1 MAWQSTQ
8 ASLLLR
14 VRDPADCA
22 AWREFD
28 SRYGE
33 LIVRYCRSRSVQ
45 QSDAEDIR
53 QIVMLNLASAL
64 RKFQYSPERGRFR
77 NYLGRV
83 VRNAIARHQSRAS
96 LRMTLADHAVLES
109 LSEECEPEADQ
120 EWERQWVQHHYR
132 QAMRT
137 VRKTYDAKSVD
148 VFDRLLAGDSV
159 AEVAEAFGMTTQ
171 AVHKVKQ
178 RIRGRLQE
186 LIAVQIREEEVPN
199 GA

>member
-8 ASLLLR
+8 ASLLSR
-14 VRDPADCA
+14 VRDPGDRA

-28 SRYGE
+28 QRYGE
-33 LIVRYCRSRSVQ
+33 LIVRYCRSRGVQ

-64 RKFQYSPERGRFR
+64 RKFQYCPERGRFR

-83 VRNAIARHQSRAS
+83 VRNAIARYQSRAM
-96 LRMTLADHAVLES
+96 LRITHVDHASLES
-109 LSEECEPEADQ
+109 LSQQGDSEIDQ

-137 VRKTYDAKSVD
+137 VRKTYDAKSID

-159 AEVAEAFGMTTQ
+159 AEVAEAFTMTTQ

-178 RIRGRLQE
+178 RIRARLQE
-186 LIAVQIREEEVPN
+186 LIAVQIREEDTPN